1 MTHRQRNTFSAALF
15 GETAPPVNDP
25 LDFLVEIHDRIQAQ
39 LAILERQ
46 ARTFAEQGA
55 AAAQQ
60 EIKKTL
66 QRIETLGA
74 LHTEDEE
81 QSLFP
86 RLRYTSAA
94 DDFGL
99 LELAQVLETQ
109 HREKEAALAELTAHV
124 ETLPAAQTPTAQQLG
139 RLQGLVARLIDLYH
153 AHIMIENQRLVPGSK
168 ECLQSSDLNAMQQE
182 MRARWGA

>member
-1 MTHRQRNTFSAALF
+1 MNHPQPHTFSATLF

-25 LDFLVEIHDRIQAQ
+25 LDFLVEIHDRIQEQ

-46 ARTFAEQGA
+46 TRTLTEQGGG
-55 AAAQQ
+55 AAQQ
-60 EIKKTL
+60 EIGKTL

-86 RLRYTSAA
+86 RLRSSSAA

-99 LELAQVLETQ
+99 LELAQVLEMQ
-109 HREKEAALAELTAHV
+109 HREKEAALAELAAHL
-124 ETLPAAQTPTAQQLG
+124 ETLPAAPAPTAQQLD

-168 ECLQSSDLNAMQQE
+168 ECLQASDLNAMQQE
-182 MRARWGA
+182 MRTRWGA